1 MTPIDIVIHTMIY
14 LNSLEIHVRNI
25 INNLRVD
32 GYREMVP
39 ILFIFINIISISE
52 NSYSGFVEYA

>member
-25 INNLRVD
+25 INKLRVD
-32 GYREMVP
+32 GYQRDGAHP
-39 ILFIFINIISISE
+39 FYI
-52 NSYSGFVEYA
+52 YKYY